1 MLHLVDLKKSII
13 HEHTK
18 IDPRTGK
25 IEEVREHEDSRQK
38 HAPPIRKRPVSEPKP
53 EPEKQK
59 AASKITVKPVSR
71 KQQGGLSCGQDKI
84 WRDAD
89 GNPVSDED
97 QQRLKSVPP
106 AWKNVFLNPNKDAA
120 LQVKGEDAKGRIQYL
135 YSAEHSEK
143 AAAEKFAR
151 LKALHAAIPAI
162 RESSLRDMNDKNLP
176 EEKRD
181 TAACLYLIY
190 KTGFRVGSDSD
201 TKADKK
207 AFGASTLLK
216 DHIKVS
222 DDQIEFN
229 FVGKKGVQQSHVLQD
244 EALAKYFS
252 SKKGKSLFKTS
263 HSAVRSYLKAV
274 TKDDFK
280 VKDLRTYHGTA
291 KAIEVING
299 HPIPTEDKA
308 FSKFQKGVAKEV
320 SAHLGNT
327 PAMALKAYIDPSVWR
342 RWA

>member
-1 MLHLVDLKKSII
+1 MLHLVDLKKSIVK
-13 HEHTK
+13 EHTRM
-18 IDPRTGK
+18 DPRTGK
-25 IEEVREHEDSRQK
+25 IEEIRQYEDRRQK
-38 HAPPIRKRPVSEPKP
+38 RISPIGRRPKAVSKPEPKP
-53 EPEKQK
+53 
-59 AASKITVKPVSR
+59 A
-71 KQQGGLSCGQDKI
+71 QQGNLSCDQDKI
-84 WRDAD
+84 WRDAS
-89 GNPVSDED
+89 GKPVSDED
-97 QQRLKSVPP
+97 QRRLKSVPP

-120 LQVKGEDAKGRIQYL
+120 LQVKGEDAKGRMQYI

-151 LKALHAAIPAI
+151 LKDLHAAIPTI
-162 RESSLRDMNDKNLP
+162 RASSLRDMNNKKLSK
-176 EEKRD
+176 EKRD

-222 DDQIEFN
+222 GDEIEFN
-229 FVGKKGVQQSHVLQD
+229 FVGKKGVSQSHVLQD
-244 EALAKYFS
+244 QALAKYLS
-252 SKKGKSLFKTS
+252 SKKSGRLFNTS
-263 HSAVRSYLKAV
+263 DSAVRTYLKSV
-274 TKDDFK
+274 TKGDFK
-280 VKDLRTYHGTA
+280 AKDLRTYHGTA
-291 KAIEVING
+291 KAIEAING

-308 FSKFQKGVAKEV
+308 FTKFQKGVAKVV

-327 PAMALKAYIDPSVWR
+327 PVMALKAYIDPSVWR